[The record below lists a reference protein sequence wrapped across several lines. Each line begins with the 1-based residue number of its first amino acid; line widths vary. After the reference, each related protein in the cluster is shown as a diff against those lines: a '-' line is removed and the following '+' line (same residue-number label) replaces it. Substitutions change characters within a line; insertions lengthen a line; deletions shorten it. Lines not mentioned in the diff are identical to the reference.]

1 MPIRQIPI
9 YLITGFLEAG
19 KTSFLQDV
27 LEGGDF
33 ADGLKGL
40 LILCEEGEVSY
51 NEQALLN
58 MNISMVR
65 VEEESELTPDFLR
78 SCEKKYHIKRIF
90 IEMNGMWNCTW
101 LCGPELPSNM
111 AIAQVITIV
120 DGSTFP
126 VYLNNMRSILSN
138 FFPYTEMAV
147 FNRCT
152 QDMDLQSYRR
162 TVRGLN
168 PSAMVYFEDA
178 EGNPIDPGMDQPP
191 YDLNAPVIQ
200 VDDMDYGLWYLDV
213 FESKDRYEGKKV
225 RFRAKIMKSR
235 HFPEGMFVPG
245 RNAMTCCVEDI
256 RFVGYLCKSKFSD
269 ALKSRQWIWLT
280 SEIHY
285 EYQDE
290 YGEEGPVLYGQS
302 YEPAGPPEE
311 DIVYFN

>member
-1 MPIRQIPI
+1 MQIRQIPI

-33 ADGLKGL
+33 ADGQKGL

-58 MNISMVR
+58 MNIYMVR

-78 SCEKKYHIKRIF
+78 SCEKKYRTKRIF

-138 FFPYTEMAV
+138 FFPYTEMAI

-152 QDMDLQSYRR
+152 EDMDLLSYRR

-200 VDDMDYGLWYLDV
+200 VEDMDYGLWYLDV
-213 FESKDRYEGKKV
+213 FESRDRYEGKKV

-235 HFPEGMFVPG
+235 HFPDGMFVPG

-269 ALKSRQWIWLT
+269 ALKSRQWVWLT

-302 YEPAGPPEE
+302 YELAGPPEE

>member
-19 KTSFLQDV
+19 KTSFMQDV

-33 ADGLKGL
+33 ADGQKGL
-40 LILCEEGEVSY
+40 LILCEEGEVEY

-58 MNISMVR
+58 MNIYMVR
-65 VEEESELTPDFLR
+65 VEEESELSPDFLR
-78 SCEKKYHIKRIF
+78 ECEKKYRVKRMF

-101 LCGPELPSNM
+101 LCGPQLPSNM

-152 QDMDLQSYRR
+152 ADMDLQSYRR

-168 PSAMVYFEDA
+168 PAAMVYFEDA

-191 YDLNAPVIQ
+191 YDLDAPVIQ
-200 VDDMDYGLWYLDV
+200 VEDMDYGLWYLDV
-213 FESKDRYEGKKV
+213 FESRDRYEGKKV

-235 HFPEGMFVPG
+235 QFPNGMFVPG

-256 RFVGYLCKSKFSD
+256 RFVGYLCKSDFSD
-269 ALKSRQWIWLT
+269 ALKSRQWVWLT

-285 EYQDE
+285 EYQSE
-290 YGEEGPVLYGQS
+290 YGEEGPVLYGQN
-302 YEPAGPPEE
+302 YEPADPPEE